1 VSQDVVPFV
10 LPGPAAD
17 RETAAGWAIWRQRRR
32 GFVAASRLS
41 AGQYAA
47 LSPRRRSLYDL
58 HRSATHA
65 NLAFQETP
73 MGVAVSRLLWSRLQG
88 NALKHGP
95 ATRAGVMVT
104 GGGYQ
109 GKTETVCEVAA
120 AFEDQWLELNH
131 QVNPHAAAG
140 TRDLWATVVYV
151 QTPVTATPKSVCE
164 AILNFY
170 GALHPRKTL
179 AQLVADVRTSLYEHG
194 TKVLIIDDVSR
205 LRLHREAD
213 RDALDL
219 LRSLMS
225 MHVTLV
231 LIGVEVP
238 YPGLAAST
246 GAFTGS
252 VDGTDPAA
260 TQTQRRFDVVGLGP
274 FRYDTPTD
282 IAAWVAHLAGLEDQV
297 RLLRGQPGMLT
308 GGVMPEY
315 LFGRTAGVIGLLE
328 RLIEDGC
335 GHAMDTGAEL
345 LTTDVLD
352 EVDIT
357 LAAVGRVPA
366 AGEVPPIPTHGRKPR
381 RSGRNTVFDDRG
393 HDDAKTAG
401 RR

>member
-1 VSQDVVPFV
+1 VTRDVVPFV

-17 RETAAGWAIWRQRRR
+17 RETAAGWASWRQRRH
-32 GFVAASRLS
+32 GFVAAPRLS
-41 AGQYAA
+41 VRQYAA

-73 MGVAVSRLLWSRLQG
+73 MGAAVSALLWSRLQG

-104 GGGYQ
+104 GAGYQ
-109 GKTETVCEVAA
+109 GKTETVCDVAA
-120 AFEDQWLELNH
+120 AFEDQWLELND
-131 QVNPHAAAG
+131 QVNPQAVAG

-179 AQLVADVRTSLYEHG
+179 AQLVSDVRTSLYEHG
-194 TKVLIIDDVSR
+194 TKVLILDDVSR

-231 LIGVEVP
+231 LIGVGGALPRPGGQHRHVHRQHGWYGSGGHPDSTPLRRGRARPVP
-238 YPGLAAST
+238 LRHTGRHRRLGGAPGRAGGPTAVAAR
-246 GAFTGS
+246 
-252 VDGTDPAA
+252 PAGDA
-260 TQTQRRFDVVGLGP
+260 RR
-274 FRYDTPTD
+274 
-282 IAAWVAHLAGLEDQV
+282 
-297 RLLRGQPGMLT
+297 RG
-308 GGVMPEY
+308 
-315 LFGRTAGVIGLLE
+315 
-328 RLIEDGC
+328 
-335 GHAMDTGAEL
+335 
-345 LTTDVLD
+345 
-352 EVDIT
+352 
-357 LAAVGRVPA
+357 
-366 AGEVPPIPTHGRKPR
+366 
-381 RSGRNTVFDDRG
+381 
-393 HDDAKTAG
+393 DA
-401 RR
+401 